1 MTFLVIMFMLP
12 FHKTT
17 RNADAGFFLEIRDSF
32 LKGMLK
38 SLG

>member
-1 MTFLVIMFMLP
+1 MFMLP

-17 RNADAGFFLEIRDSF
+17 RNAYAGFFLEIRDSF

-38 SLG
+38 CL